1 VSTRRPVAKTPL
13 RSLAELGELQRQLDL
28 QRREVARAEAL
39 RREAEAAAARERD
52 LFSRSVGP
60 VTALPQRN
68 LAEIRRPRAE
78 PRAAQRE
85 LDEQAV
91 LQQAL
96 SDDFDVETLL
106 DTDEGLAFRRPGVG
120 PEVVR
125 KLRRGVWAIQAQLD
139 LHGLRRDE
147 AREAVGSFLRDAQRH
162 GLRCVRVV
170 HGKGNGS
177 PGRESVLR
185 DKVRRWLAQKAEVLA
200 YAQARPSD
208 GGAGALVVLLE
219 SPSDAAVR

>member
-1 VSTRRPVAKTPL
+1 M
-13 RSLAELGELQRQLDL
+13 RSLADLGELQRQLDL
-28 QRREVARAEAL
+28 QRREAARAEAL

-52 LFSRSVGP
+52 LFSRTVGA
-60 VTALPQRN
+60 VTALPERN
-68 LAEIRRPRAE
+68 RAEIGRPRAE

-147 AREAVGSFLRDAQRH
+147 AREAVGNFLRDAQRH

-219 SPSDAAVR
+219 GNAD

>member
-1 VSTRRPVAKTPL
+1 VTARRPDAGPL
-13 RSLAELGELQRQLDL
+13 RSLADLGELQRRLEA
-28 QRREVARAEAL
+28 QRREAARVEAL
-39 RREAEAAAARERD
+39 RREREAAAARERD
-52 LFSRSVGP
+52 LFARSVGP
-60 VTALPQRN
+60 VTALPERN
-68 LAEIRRPRAE
+68 RAEIARPRAE

-106 DTDEGLAFRRPGVG
+106 DTVEGLAFRRPGVG

-147 AREAVGSFLRDAQRH
+147 AREAVGAFLRDAQRH

-219 SPSDAAVR
+219 RTPDPAAR

>member
-1 VSTRRPVAKTPL
+1 MTTRRPTPRPL
-13 RSLAELGELQRQLDL
+13 HSLSDLGELQRRLEA
-28 QRREVARAEAL
+28 QRREAARLEAE
-39 RREAEAAAARERD
+39 RREREAAATRERD
-52 LFSRSVGP
+52 LFARTVGP
-60 VTALPQRN
+60 VTALPARDR
-68 LAEIRRPRAE
+68 AHVPRPRREA
-78 PRAAQRE
+78 RAAQRE
-85 LDEQAV
+85 RDEQAV
-91 LQQAL
+91 LRQAL

-120 PEVVR
+120 PDVVR
-125 KLRRGVWAIQAQLD
+125 KLRRGIWAIQAQLD

-147 AREAVGSFLRDAQRH
+147 AREALGDFLRDAQRH

-185 DKVRRWLAQKAEVLA
+185 DKVRRWLAQKNEVMA

-208 GGAGALVVLLE
+208 GGAGALVVLLDGGPDA
-219 SPSDAAVR
+219 PSR